1 MDKTTKSAP
10 SETYGVVN
18 AKTAGELLMRFQ
30 RVMSDFLAAQ
40 AAHDNF
46 TDLNST
52 SRLGTA
58 FLELMGKMISDPAK
72 LAENQMALWQDY
84 LNLWTASAT
93 RMMGGARPSVVEPT
107 PGDRR
112 FGDEMWN
119 ENDVFNFIKQ
129 SYLLSAN
136 AVTSM
141 VHDVEGLDEKT
152 ARKVNFHTRQFV
164 NALSPS
170 NFIATN
176 PQVIRE
182 TFESG
187 GENLV
192 NGIENMLDDL
202 QDHKGQF
209 RITMSDKT
217 SFKLGENIATTPGK
231 VIYRN
236 DLVELIQYKPST
248 KKVFKTPLL
257 IVTPWI
263 NKYYILDLRPEN
275 SLIKWAVGQGHTV
288 FVTSWVN
295 PDQTFA
301 KKTFTDYMQEGILSS
316 LAAITDATGEERC
329 NAMGYCIGGTLLA
342 TTLGYMAATGDERI
356 KSATFLATMVDFS
369 DPGDLGVFIDPEQI
383 DELDKKMFAR
393 GYLDGAEMA
402 NTFNMMRDNDLIW
415 TFVVNNYL
423 LGKAPFPIDM
433 FYWNS
438 DSTRLPATM
447 HSFYLRNMYLENK
460 LVEAGGIELLGV
472 PIDLRQIKIP
482 LYMLSTR
489 EDHIAP
495 WKSTYKACALYGG
508 KVRFVLAGSGHIAGV
523 VNPPAKGKYCYWS
536 NPRISKKPDTWLK
549 SAKRYEGSWWP
560 DWADWVAKQAGQKDV
575 PARKPGTGKHKAL
588 EDAPGSYVR
597 VRAD

>member
-1 MDKTTKSAP
+1 
-10 SETYGVVN
+10 
-18 AKTAGELLMRFQ
+18 MRFQ

-40 AAHDNF
+40 ATHDNF

-72 LAENQMALWQDY
+72 LAENQLALWQDY

-93 RMMGGARPSVVEPT
+93 RMMGGARPLVVEPS
-107 PGDRR
+107 PDDRR

-136 AVTSM
+136 WVTSM
-141 VHDVEGLDEKT
+141 VHDVEGMDEKT
-152 ARKVNFHTRQFV
+152 ARKVTFYTRRFV
-164 NALSPS
+164 DALSPS

-192 NGIENMLDDL
+192 NGIENLLDDL

-209 RITMSDKT
+209 RITMSDKA

-236 DLVELIQYKPST
+236 DLLELIQYTPST
-248 KKVFKTPLL
+248 KKVYKTPLL

-275 SLIKWAVGQGHTV
+275 SLIKWAVEQGHTV

-295 PDQTFA
+295 PDQSFAEKTFA
-301 KKTFTDYMQEGILSS
+301 DYMQEGVLSS
-316 LAAITDATGEERC
+316 LAAITNATGEERC

-342 TTLGYMAATGDERI
+342 TTLGYMAATGDKRI

-383 DELDKKMFAR
+383 DALDKKMFAR

-438 DSTRLPATM
+438 DSTRLPAAM
-447 HSFYLRNMYLENK
+447 HSFYLRNMYLDNK

-472 PIDLRQIKIP
+472 PIDLRKITIP
-482 LYMLSTR
+482 IYMLSTS

-495 WKSTYKACALYGG
+495 WKSTYKASALYGG
-508 KVRFVLAGSGHIAGV
+508 EIRFVLAGSGHIAGV
-523 VNPPAKGKYCYWS
+523 VNPPAKAKYCYWS
-536 NPRISKKPDTWLK
+536 NARISKKPDTWLK
-549 SAKRYEGSWWP
+549 SAKRHEGSWWP
-560 DWADWVAKQAGQKDV
+560 DWAGWLAKQGGGKDV
-575 PARKPGTGKHKAL
+575 VARKPGTGKLKAL

>member
-1 MDKTTKSAP
+1 MT
-10 SETYGVVN
+10 
-18 AKTAGELLMRFQ
+18 
-30 RVMSDFLAAQ
+30 DFLAAQ

-46 TDLNST
+46 TDLNSA

-58 FLELMGKMISDPAK
+58 FLELMGKMISDPTK
-72 LAENQMALWQDY
+72 LAENQLALWQDY

-93 RMMGGARPSVVEPT
+93 RMMGGARPSVIEPT
-107 PGDRR
+107 PEDRR

-136 AVTSM
+136 AITST
-141 VHDVEGLDEKT
+141 VHDVEGMDPQT

-209 RITMSDKT
+209 RITMSEKA

-236 DLVELIQYKPST
+236 ELLELIQYTPRT

-275 SLIKWAVGQGHTV
+275 SLIKWAVEQGHTV

-295 PDQTFA
+295 PDQSFAEKTFA
-301 KKTFTDYMQEGILSS
+301 DYMQEGVLSS

-342 TTLGYMAATGDERI
+342 TTLGYMAATGDKRI

-423 LGKAPFPIDM
+423 LGKAPFPLDM

-438 DSTRLPATM
+438 DSTRLPAAM

-460 LVEAGGIELLGV
+460 LIEAGGIELLGV
-472 PIDLRQIKIP
+472 PIDLRKIKIP
-482 LYMLSTR
+482 IYMLSTR

-495 WKSTYKACALYGG
+495 WKSTYRACALYGG
-508 KVRFVLAGSGHIAGV
+508 KIRFVLAGSGHIAGV
-523 VNPPAKGKYCYWS
+523 VNPPAKDKYCYWS
-536 NPRISKKPDTWLK
+536 NARISKKPDTWIK
-549 SAKRYEGSWWP
+549 SAKRNEGSWWP
-560 DWADWVAKQAGQKDV
+560 DWAAWVAKQAGRKDV
-575 PARKPGTGKHKAL
+575 AARKPGTGKLKAL

>member
-1 MDKTTKSAP
+1 MDNKTKSAT
-10 SETYGVVN
+10 SETYGVIN
-18 AKTAGELLMRFQ
+18 AKSAGELLMRFQ
-30 RVMSDFLAAQ
+30 RVMSDFLAKQ

-46 TDLNST
+46 TDLKST

-58 FLELMGKMISDPAK
+58 FLELVGKMISDPAK
-72 LAENQMALWQDY
+72 LAENQLALWQDY
-84 LNLWTASAT
+84 LNLWTASTT
-93 RMMGGARPSVVEPT
+93 RMMGGARQSVVEPT
-107 PGDRR
+107 PDDRR

-136 AVTSM
+136 WITSM
-141 VHDVEGLDEKT
+141 VHDVEGMDAQT

-192 NGIENMLDDL
+192 NGIENLLDDL

-209 RITMSDKT
+209 RITMSDKA

-236 DLVELIQYKPST
+236 DLLELIQYSPST

-275 SLIKWAVGQGHTV
+275 SLIKWAVEQGHTV

-295 PDQTFA
+295 PDQSFAETTFA
-301 KKTFTDYMQEGILSS
+301 DYMQEGVLSS

-342 TTLGYMAATGDERI
+342 ATLGYMAAIGDERI

-438 DSTRLPATM
+438 DSTRLPAAM
-447 HSFYLRNMYLENK
+447 HSFYLRNMYLDNK

-472 PIDLRQIKIP
+472 PIDLRKITIP
-482 LYMLSTR
+482 IYMLSTS

-495 WKSTYKACALYGG
+495 WKSTYKASALYGG
-508 KVRFVLAGSGHIAGV
+508 EIRFVLAGSGHIAGV
-523 VNPPAKGKYCYWS
+523 VNPPAKAKYCYWS
-536 NPRISKKPDTWLK
+536 NARISKKPDTWLK
-549 SAKRYEGSWWP
+549 SAKRHEGSWWP
-560 DWADWVAKQAGQKDV
+560 DWAGWLAKQGGGKDV
-575 PARKPGTGKHKAL
+575 VARKPGTGKLKAL